1 MNRRSF
7 LQKASL
13 AAAGT
18 AAAAVPV
25 LAKAAPRRP
34 NFVLV
39 LADDMGY
46 SDAGCFGGE
55 IDTPNIDALAHGGT
69 KFNTMY
75 STGRC
80 GPSRNCLLTGMYAQ
94 QTAADVMTPGK
105 IPNYTHFL
113 PEYLK
118 TQGYRS
124 YHSGKWHFR
133 ISPRAGGV
141 GFDRSYTMLDES
153 RFFTQENHQLDDV
166 TLPRPDPGY
175 YSTTAIADYAID
187 FLKDHD
193 KNHHQDPFFL
203 FLAFHA
209 PHFPLQAP
217 QADIDR
223 YHDRFQEGWDVVRTR
238 RHKRMMEMRL
248 INCPLAPMEP
258 AIFPNWN
265 LPVAELQRR
274 IGPGEV
280 GRAVAWESLTE
291 EQKKLHRIKMAIHAA
306 MITRLDTETGKVI
319 RQLKSMDIFDDTVVI
334 FLSDN
339 GASAEEIIRGD
350 GHDPSAPPGSAK
362 TFLSIGP
369 GWATAADTPFRL
381 HKSWVHEGGISSP
394 MVVSWP
400 SGIQKGGQLRTDPCH
415 FVDILPTMVDLAG
428 GDQKS
433 LAPDGPP
440 LSGKSLAPAIRNATP
455 IRRDSIYFNHSNNR
469 ALRDTDW
476 KLVAKGAEGLW
487 ELYDMRTDRSESN
500 NLGAT
505 QPERVRVMAAEWKEK
520 DDLWTHQREAAPATT
535 KHRMPVSA
543 GAMEQEPGEK
553 GRPLPQR
560 AATATTTT
568 VQPRQYGQEATLT
581 LH

>member
-7 LQKASL
+7 LKSASL
-13 AAAGT
+13 TAVGTSAAGI
-18 AAAAVPV
+18 PL

-34 NFVLV
+34 NFVIV

-55 IDTPNIDALAHGGT
+55 IDTPTIDALAKGGT
-69 KFNTMY
+69 RFNNMY

-118 TQGYRS
+118 AQGYRS

-133 ISPRAGGV
+133 LTPRKDGV
-141 GFDRSYTMLDES
+141 GFDRTYTMLDEN

-166 TLPRPDPGY
+166 ILPTPDPGY
-175 YSTTAIADYAID
+175 YSTTAIADYAVD

-193 KNHHQDPFFL
+193 KNHHADPFFL

-217 QADIDR
+217 QADIDHYR
-223 YHDRFQEGWDVVRTR
+223 DRFTEGWDVVRDR
-238 RHKRMMEMRL
+238 RHKRMLDMGL

-258 AIFPNWN
+258 AIFPDWN
-265 LPVAELQRR
+265 LPVAELQSR

-280 GRAVAWESLTE
+280 GRAVAWNSLTD
-291 EQKKLHRIKMAIHAA
+291 EQKKLHRTKMAIHAA
-306 MITRLDTETGKVI
+306 MITRLDTETGKVM
-319 RQLKSMDIFDDTVVI
+319 RQLKAMNVFDDTVVI

-350 GHDPSAPPGSAK
+350 GHDPNAPPGSAK

-381 HKSWVHEGGISSP
+381 HKSWVHEGGIASP

-400 SGIQKGGQLRTDPCH
+400 NGIKKGGQLRTDPCH
-415 FVDILPTMVDLAG
+415 FVDILPTMVELAG
-428 GDQKS
+428 GN
-433 LAPDGPP
+433 PDGVTPTAP
-440 LSGKSLAPAIRNATP
+440 HPGKSLAPAIRSATP
-455 IRRDSIYFNHSNNR
+455 VPRESIYFNHSNNR
-469 ALRDTDW
+469 ALRTADW
-476 KLVAKGAEGLW
+476 KLVAKGADGPW
-487 ELYDMRTDRSESN
+487 ELYDMRTDRSESH
-500 NLGAT
+500 NLSTT
-505 QPERVRVMAAEWKEK
+505 QPDRAKAMAAEWRGQ
-520 DDLWTHQREAAPATT
+520 DDLWTKQRESAPATT
-535 KHRMPVSA
+535 KRMMPISA
-543 GAMEQEPGEK
+543 GAMEQEPVE
-553 GRPLPQR
+553 PNTSLPQR
-560 AATATTTT
+560 AAA
-568 VQPRQYGQEATLT
+568 GATLAHPA
-581 LH
+581 L